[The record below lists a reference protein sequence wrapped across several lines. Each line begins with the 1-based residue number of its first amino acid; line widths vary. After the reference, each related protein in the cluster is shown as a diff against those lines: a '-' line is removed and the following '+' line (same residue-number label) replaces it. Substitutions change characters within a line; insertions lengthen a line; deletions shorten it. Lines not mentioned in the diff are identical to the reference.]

1 MLSTLVVALL
11 VLVFALVAG
20 AAGWLVW
27 RLWTGTS
34 GSAADASPARPSRT
48 RPRRADRRGDP
59 TGPAP
64 PADPGRPGCSAPG
77 AASASA
83 ATRRSPEF
91 RFGQEVTFTELP
103 GKPFVHHLSRSW
115 LLDDDGNQVRPLA
128 QETGY
133 WRPEADGSARG
144 AARPPDRLR
153 RDLAR
158 RGRRR
163 EDRAAAPT
171 WSRAP
176 RRAKEYTAGHRLYG
190 LVDGDLLWA
199 YDMAAVGQPLQPH
212 LSGHAE
218 AGLT

>member
-34 GSAADASPARPSRT
+34 GSAADGR
-48 RPRRADRRGDP
+48 RRAGRG
-59 TGPAP
+59 
-64 PADPGRPGCSAPG
+64 PGRGELTG
-77 AASASA
+77 VEI
-83 ATRRSPEF
+83 RSDMPTQLIPVAWLLGTWRGVGVGGYPSVPEF
-91 RFGQEVTFTELP
+91 RFGQEITFTELP

-115 LLDDDGNQVRPLA
+115 LLDDAGEQVRPLA

-133 WRPEADGSARG
+133 WRPEADGSLEVVLAHPTGYAEIWIGSADGAKIELQTDVVART
-144 AARPPDRLR
+144 
-153 RDLAR
+153 
-158 RGRRR
+158 
-163 EDRAAAPT
+163 ET
-171 WSRAP
+171 
-176 RRAKEYTAGHRLYG
+176 AKDYTAGHRLYG

-212 LSGHAE
+212 LSGT
-218 AGLT
+218 LKRV